1 MGFDID
7 STVPIFKEKNVSTQ
21 NITDARSPLPSR
33 VQCKELRNILFS
45 LELQN
50 QALHLAIRNEMK
62 RNATNVK
69 ILLK

>member
-7 STVPIFKEKNVSTQ
+7 STVPILKEKNVSTQ

-33 VQCKELRNILFS
+33 VQCKELRHILFL